1 MDRLLRYGLA
11 LVGQVWGLC
20 LLAQS
25 PGAIDVTFG
34 DKGRVQLQLDQDEY
48 CSNVL
53 TDAEG
58 YVYVCGSLAHY
69 GVDTDLDF
77 FVCKLSPDGVLDQQF
92 GQMGVVRGD
101 FGAFKNSRIVD
112 ADLRGDA
119 LYLIGEGNNAGAQ
132 DTQRIFVGKLGL
144 DGQWDLDFGVNGLFS
159 QRFLGEYASAGA
171 VTVLPD
177 GRIVYCGMTD
187 DTLAWHIE
195 LPLAG
200 RLLADGR
207 PDSSF
212 GGTGCIAW
220 SLAHGLD
227 ALRRGSRGSVSASVS
242 VDARA
247 QASVSA
253 GGSVSASVSV
263 DARAQADH
271 GGSRRHNDGGKF
283 EALLPVEGGYL
294 FCGAFYTS
302 SYGRAMLMM
311 VDGDGF
317 LDDGFGENG
326 LLFADISP
334 GFTTNVIAAHRHGAD
349 ILLGATVN
357 VYQRGED
364 FALLRMDSI
373 GSMLDYQAID
383 FQGNEDR
390 VQAMLR
396 DRHGRILLA
405 GHSKEPQHT
414 FPSYRSDAFA
424 VAALADFDAFAPE
437 FGSDG
442 QVLLPLTT
450 DLQAGASA
458 LCETIDGKLLV
469 AGFVATDQ
477 PGDYSDI
484 MLMRLLLDSAISV
497 PPAAISQ
504 AHLFPNPATD
514 RIYMSQ
520 ESPTAASILDAS
532 GRVVWQ
538 GAVTS
543 VGIDVAGLPAGVYA
557 LTLAGKA
564 HRFVKL

>member
-1 MDRLLRYGLA
+1 MHKLLRYGLA

-48 CSNVL
+48 CSKVL
-53 TDAEG
+53 IDAEG
-58 YVYVCGSLAHY
+58 YIYVCGSLAHY

-101 FGAFKNSRIVD
+101 FAAFKNSRIVD
-112 ADLRGDA
+112 ADLQGGA

-132 DTQRIFVGKLGL
+132 DTQRIFVGKLDL
-144 DGQWDLDFGVNGLFS
+144 DGQWDLHFGVNGLFS

-171 VTVLPD
+171 VTALPD

-227 ALRRGSRGSVSASVS
+227 ALRRGPRGSVSADARARVSVSASVS
-242 VDARA
+242 AE
-247 QASVSA
+247 
-253 GGSVSASVSV
+253 
-263 DARAQADH
+263 ADH
-271 GGSRRHNDGGKF
+271 EGSRRHNDGGKF
-283 EALLPVEGGYL
+283 EALLPIEGGYL

-302 SYGRAMLMM
+302 SYGRAMFMM
-311 VDGDGF
+311 VDENGF

-334 GFTTNVIAAHRHGAD
+334 GFTSNVIAAHKHGAD
-349 ILLGATVN
+349 ILLGATVD

-364 FALLRMDSI
+364 FALLRMDSV

-437 FGSDG
+437 FGNDG

-450 DLQAGASA
+450 DLQAGANA

-469 AGFVATDQ
+469 AGFVATGQSD
-477 PGDYSDI
+477 DYSDI
-484 MLMRLLLDSAISV
+484 MLMRLLLDSVVTV
-497 PPAAISQ
+497 PPAAIS
-504 AHLFPNPATD
+504 HDHFFPNPATD
-514 RIYMSQ
+514 RIYMAQ
-520 ESPTAASILDAS
+520 DSPIAASILDAS

-543 VGIDVAGLPAGVYA
+543 AGIDVASLPAGVYA